1 MILSDNVTSKFGFNY
16 PGMTITGTAVGG
28 PGFSLR
34 EFWGHVAGRARSTST
49 SKRLSMQ
56 VTLIKAAGDGMLAIE
71 VAVTGMAQSAG
82 PIPFCGS

>member
-1 MILSDNVTSKFGFNY
+1 M
-16 PGMTITGTAVGG
+16 
-28 PGFSLR
+28 
-34 EFWGHVAGRARSTST
+34 AGRARSTST

-82 PIPFCGS
+82 PIPFCGSEEAV